1 MTTTEDLADPRPPA
15 ANEQVRGNQAERF
28 GIVVKFPGVCGICG
42 VTFVLGDRIFKLPKS
57 RRSSMNPW
65 LCRGCRYP
73 DNRDEPTLEEG
84 FVKLNHRNHT
94 GRTPGLNR
102 HDVGHLL
109 ALYGTLTDESASA
122 LEDMPALLKL
132 RRAHAERVSANLN
145 RADVLDLLEGF
156 VRHGLI
162 KRVGRSH
169 YYSIPSKV
177 GLAGS

>member
-1 MTTTEDLADPRPPA
+1 MTNTEDLTHGRLPA
-15 ANEQVRGNQAERF
+15 VNKQARGNYKERF

-42 VTFVLGDRIFKLPKS
+42 GTFAQDDRIFKLPEA
-57 RRSSMNPW
+57 RRSNVNPW
-65 LCRGCRYP
+65 VCRGCRYP
-73 DNRDEPTLEEG
+73 ENRSEPTLEEV

-109 ALYGTLTDESASA
+109 ALYGTLTGEGASA
-122 LEDMPALLKL
+122 PEDMSALPKL

-145 RADVLDLLEGF
+145 RAELLDLLEGY

-162 KRVGRSH
+162 KRVGRSR
-169 YYSIPSKV
+169 YYSIPSTV